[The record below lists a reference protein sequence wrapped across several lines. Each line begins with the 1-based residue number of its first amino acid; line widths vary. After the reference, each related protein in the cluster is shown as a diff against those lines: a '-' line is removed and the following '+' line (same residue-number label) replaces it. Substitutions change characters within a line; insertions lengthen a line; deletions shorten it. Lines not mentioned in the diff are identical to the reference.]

1 MGCYA
6 LLWGIIP
13 SQRLKW
19 CLLLLLNRQV
29 GALPLEPPCV
39 NAEKE
44 AWRAT
49 WPQSAPTPN
58 CPYIFPLCKEKAV
71 RLHTSFRL
79 GWTWVWR
86 RGQWSYSRGWR
97 GPALTHIIFMKTW
110 RWGKPWSWYSWP
122 CSGRLGKEGLAGS
135 LCKWNSFSKA
145 VGLPFTVDNYHL
157 GCLLQCRY
165 LGLTPDTELETEP
178 GALILIFK
186 RAPGDSQ
193 ARRFQNRFR
202 NTASYQWVS
211 QAEELCGHPWICG
224 NQSKR

>member
-1 MGCYA
+1 M
-6 LLWGIIP
+6 
-13 SQRLKW
+13 
-19 CLLLLLNRQV
+19 
-29 GALPLEPPCV
+29 
-39 NAEKE
+39 
-44 AWRAT
+44 T
-49 WPQSAPTPN
+49 QSAPTPN
-58 CPYIFPLCKEKAV
+58 CPYIFPLCKGKAG

-135 LCKWNSFSKA
+135 LCKWNGFPKA

-165 LGLTPDTELETEP
+165 LGLTPDTELETLSLGLWFWFSRELQETSKP
-178 GALILIFK
+178 RGFK
-186 RAPGDSQ
+186 TGSETQ
-193 ARRFQNRFR
+193 LLTSGFR
-202 NTASYQWVS
+202 KQKNSVDTPEFVETSPRDN
-211 QAEELCGHPWICG
+211 E
-224 NQSKR
+224 K